1 MDSLLSVLSSKIE
14 QLELNK
20 ADFYLICAIGVAV
33 YFLKFYLLYRRDIE
47 EIRRRYDVKSR
58 KLDVAIKNRLTKVN
72 DED

>member
-1 MDSLLSVLSSKIE
+1 
-14 QLELNK
+14 
-20 ADFYLICAIGVAV
+20 V